1 MPRFRISRRESRA
14 EWWVKQIADAASG
27 AEALEAAWSWLKKE
41 LAEVAED
48 RPQKADAGRW
58 DMARQIADYAAHLS
72 RHKIAHEPG
81 LTERQQWELLHPW
94 DDWEARR

>member
-14 EWWVKQIADAASG
+14 EHWTGEMAAADSG

-41 LAEVAED
+41 LSEVAED
-48 RPQKADAGRW
+48 RPQKADDARW
-58 DMARQIADYAAHLS
+58 DMARQIADYAAHLP
-72 RHKIAHEPG
+72 RHKVPHNPG
-81 LTERQQWELLHPW
+81 LTERQRWELLHPW